1 MAANALRIPITAL
14 DKTGAAFSSVSRG
27 LGRVGVNVAKLTVAF
42 GTLGVAAGATIVRNQ
57 MKAIDALGKTADK
70 IGVTTEALGAMR
82 HAADLTGVSTSTM
95 DMALQRFVRRTSEA
109 ARGTGEARG
118 ALQELGLSAGDLSR
132 LPLDE
137 AMQQVADA
145 MQGVGSQSDRVRLA
159 MKLFDSEGVSL
170 LQTIKGGSAGLK
182 EMAEEAEALGILL
195 SRADVAQ
202 VEAANDALT
211 RSAAIFDGLAA
222 QFTVAIAPFVEE
234 IANQM
239 RQAAL
244 DTEDFGN
251 MGFEAAQAVVKG
263 VGAVVT
269 SLMALPIFLKKAE
282 ISFEQFKVTALQAL
296 DYGGAF
302 TNAIRGIN
310 AVREA
315 LGMATIDN
323 PVATATA
330 EISNEIGRLKT
341 ELVALGTPGAMFDDL
356 LAQLDGIEAGARRRA
371 EAIAKETK
379 QTQQQTDAVKKLTFA
394 KTLQLEGEEQ
404 LAQFNA
410 KSTGEQ
416 AAMVIG
422 NMKTMFSQSKAFNI
436 ADAIMNTYKGATL
449 ALASYPPPLGG
460 IMAAATIASGMAQ
473 VAQIKS
479 QSFEGGGFTGRGART
494 GGIDGKGGFMAM
506 LHPNESVIDHTKGQG
521 AGVTIINN
529 VDATGADASVDM
541 KIRQAMKQ
549 SSEQTVLTI
558 QDLMRR
564 RRFA

>member
-1 MAANALRIPITAL
+1 VAANALRIPITAL

-341 ELVALGTPGAMFDDL
+341 ELVALGTPGAMFNDL

-371 EAIAKETK
+371 EAIAKET
-379 QTQQQTDAVKKLTFA
+379 QATRSQTDAVKKSTFA
-394 KTLQLEGEEQ
+394 KALQLEGEEQ
-404 LAQFNA
+404 LAQFKA

-416 AAMVIG
+416 AAQVIG
-422 NMKTMFSQSKAFNI
+422 NMKNMFSQSKAFNI

-494 GGIDGKGGFMAM
+494 GGMDGKGGFMAM